1 MKYPVTTFLALAAAL
16 PAAWAQSPSPAPPM
30 QRFIIERD
38 IPGASNMSADDKRA
52 GAAKSNA
59 VLHNMGPEIQW
70 VQSYVAGDKV
80 YCVYQATSAEL
91 IREHAKRSGFPADK
105 ITPIAAVLDPDHR
118 QPHALTVH
126 RRS

>member
-1 MKYPVTTFLALAAAL
+1 MRHLVTTLLALTVAV
-16 PAAWAQSPSPAPPM
+16 PAAWAQTSTPAPAM

-38 IPGASNMSADDKRA
+38 IPGASNMSADDKRS

-59 VLHNMGPEIQW
+59 VLRDMGPDIQW

-105 ITPIAAVLDPDHR
+105 ITPIAAVLDPTTANPPR
-118 QPHALTVH
+118 
-126 RRS
+126 